1 MRPSTIG
8 DLLAKRNGYQ
18 PAAAPTAPPGR
29 VTRPWW
35 MDPAGL
41 RGSRRPA
48 AAKPPGALFPE
59 RVPPDP

>member
-8 DLLAKRNGYQ
+8 DLLAKRSASRPVDE
-18 PAAAPTAPPGR
+18 PAPAHR
-29 VTRPWW
+29 VTHPWW

-41 RGSRRPA
+41 RGSRV
-48 AAKPPGALFPE
+48 PGDRAGHRARPE